1 MTNAAIFLHSDALDT
16 TRPRLLGRHSAGE
29 SFLRG
34 FLRHADVNE
43 FFLWHGGGATLEDLQ
58 TFVGRLQPVDKPVRW
73 LRGIDRGRLTEV
85 GALNLPGPSIDD
97 EAWARLP
104 YKAASYSICGLTHT
118 TATARTMDTLSNL
131 LIAPVEAHDA
141 LICTSA
147 AVRASVET
155 QLEGVRDYLSA
166 EYGGPRRRAE
176 PQRVTIPLGVNVDD
190 FATSPEHRK
199 AWRERLDI
207 PPDAIVALYVGR
219 FNAREKMN
227 PALMALSLERAAQ
240 RLGQRLYWV
249 NSGWAGTE
257 AEATSFHNDARAHCP
272 SVCYRAV
279 DGRPPD
285 TRFSI
290 WSVADFFISFSDN
303 IQESFGLT
311 PVEAMAAG
319 LPCVVTDWD
328 GYRDTVRHGLDG
340 FRIDT
345 AAPGPGGGFDLA
357 YWHAMGWSDYSAY
370 VAAAGQ
376 YVAIDF
382 GQATD
387 AICAL
392 ASDAELRRAL
402 GAQAAQRAREV
413 FDWSAIVPQYQALWG
428 ELAAR
433 RASAPGGTVAPPPR
447 NPFRPDPFTLYASYP
462 TRHLADDWRATLR
475 PGMDWPAAKAALS
488 RPLAAY
494 GYVNRPNA
502 GECEEILS
510 WLADRPGARVSEIAE
525 LFPAYRRPAITR
537 GLLWIARFGVIELKP
552 AS

>member
-1 MTNAAIFLHSDALDT
+1 MTNAAIFLHTDALDT

-34 FLRHADVNE
+34 FLRHADVE
-43 FFLWHGGGATLEDLQ
+43 AFYLWHGGGSTLEELQ
-58 TFVGRLQPVDKPVRW
+58 ALVGRIEPVGKPIRW
-73 LRGIDRGRLTEV
+73 LRNTERARLAEV

-97 EAWARLP
+97 EAWARQP

-118 TATARTMDTLSNL
+118 TATARTMTTLSNL

-155 QLEGVRDYLSA
+155 QLEGVRDYLAA

-176 PQRVTIPLGVNVDD
+176 LQRVVIPLGVNARD
-190 FATSPEHRK
+190 FAASAEHRQV
-199 AWRERLDI
+199 WRERLDI
-207 PPDAIVALYVGR
+207 PADAAVALYVGR

-240 RLGQRLYWV
+240 RLDQPLYWV

-257 AEATSFHNDARAHCP
+257 AEAELFHDQTRALCP
-272 SVCYRAV
+272 SVHYRVV

-290 WSVADFFISFSDN
+290 WSAADFFISFSDN

-340 FRIDT
+340 FRVDT
-345 AAPGPGGGFDLA
+345 TAPGPGSGFDLT
-357 YWHAMGWSDYSAY
+357 YWHAAGWSDYSAY
-370 VAAAGQ
+370 VGAAAQ
-376 YVAIDF
+376 YTAIDF
-382 GQATD
+382 RHATD

-392 ASDAELRRAL
+392 AASPELRRTL

-413 FDWSAIVPQYQALWG
+413 FDWSAVVPQYQALWG

-433 RASAPGGTVAPPPR
+433 RRAAPQVAGAMG

-462 TRHLADDWRATLR
+462 TRHLADGWRATLC
-475 PGMDWPAAKAALS
+475 PDMDWPAAQAVLS

-494 GYVNRPNA
+494 GYINRPNA
-502 GECEEILS
+502 AECEKILA
-510 WLADRPGARVSEIAE
+510 WLAERPGAQVSEIVE
-525 LFPAYRRPAITR
+525 LFPAFRRPAIAR
-537 GLLWIARFGVIELKP
+537 GLLWIARFGVIELRP
-552 AS
+552 GG